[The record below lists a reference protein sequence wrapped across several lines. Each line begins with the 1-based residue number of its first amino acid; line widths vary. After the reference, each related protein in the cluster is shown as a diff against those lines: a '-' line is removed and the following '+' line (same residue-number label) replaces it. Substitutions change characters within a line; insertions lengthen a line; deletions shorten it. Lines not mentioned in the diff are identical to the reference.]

1 MPYTEAALVFLLFG
15 FVLGFC
21 AALALTPKQQAPAPE
36 PKERD
41 PADWWKDA

>member
-1 MPYTEAALVFLLFG
+1 MHPETAIVFTLVGFL
-15 FVLGFC
+15 LGFC